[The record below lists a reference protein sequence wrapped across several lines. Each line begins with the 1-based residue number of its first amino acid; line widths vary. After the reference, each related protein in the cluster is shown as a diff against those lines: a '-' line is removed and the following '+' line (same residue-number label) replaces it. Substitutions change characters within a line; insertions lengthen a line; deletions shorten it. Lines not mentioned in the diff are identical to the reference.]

1 MATRSALIEYGRA
14 LFFGQFSPTPP
25 ATFSVPAGPPVSAVS
40 SSRAQGWQN
49 EAWKYW
55 KHVGELHYPTTRLAR
70 QTSQLE
76 WRVFVNGRQLV
87 PDSAKREMDLVTAGI
102 GVDEATYLLSLNL
115 QVAGEAWYV
124 ETDEVTPEGGGRF
137 EVWSV
142 AEPDLDK
149 KLSRIRGIKKRI
161 WQADPTDPNKADSSV
176 RTALGPSEEL
186 LVLESLSR
194 AQARSRLSQA
204 GVVVTPGEQL
214 YAAEDPWEQNLVDA
228 MSSAIKD
235 ERHPSAFAP
244 IHVRMRK
251 DLIESI
257 RYITFPRPY
266 DDLIDRKIERAVRRI
281 AGALDIEP
289 ELILGLGDS
298 TYWNAWAVSMD
309 TYQAH
314 IAPRADQIGR
324 LYAEIDEELRA
335 RFAGTEDSP
344 TVEVEPD
351 PRVMLARRS
360 TVRDALDALAKGAVG
375 FRYVR
380 DAIGATDE
388 DAPTEE
394 ELDIIAALQGR
405 SVDRERRVGEN
416 PGPARSEPGGQASSD
431 YDVAAHLSALVVAAH
446 ARIAVGHKL
455 RDAWRHTPHRNRL
468 SGIAPSD
475 YATVIPLEDIA
486 REMPLLEVITDA
498 VREVA
503 AGDEVARLTSW
514 VIETLAQPMSALRAR
529 ELV

>member
-1 MATRSALIEYGRA
+1 
-14 LFFGQFSPTPP
+14 
-25 ATFSVPAGPPVSAVS
+25 
-40 SSRAQGWQN
+40 
-49 EAWKYW
+49 
-55 KHVGELHYPTTRLAR
+55 
-70 QTSQLE
+70 
-76 WRVFVNGRQLV
+76 
-87 PDSAKREMDLVTAGI
+87 
-102 GVDEATYLLSLNL
+102 
-115 QVAGEAWYV
+115 
-124 ETDEVTPEGGGRF
+124 
-137 EVWSV
+137 
-142 AEPDLDK
+142 
-149 KLSRIRGIKKRI
+149 
-161 WQADPTDPNKADSSV
+161 
-176 RTALGPSEEL
+176 
-186 LVLESLSR
+186 
-194 AQARSRLSQA
+194 
-204 GVVVTPGEQL
+204 
-214 YAAEDPWEQNLVDA
+214 
-228 MSSAIKD
+228 
-235 ERHPSAFAP
+235 
-244 IHVRMRK
+244 MRR
-251 DLIESI
+251 DLIEAV

-324 LYAEIDEELRA
+324 LYAEVDETLRA

-416 PGPARSEPGGQASSD
+416 PGPARSEPGGQASLD
-431 YDVAAHLSALVVAAH
+431 YEVAAH
-446 ARIAVGHKL
+446 ARMAVGCKL
-455 RDAWRHTPHRNRL
+455 SEAWRNTPHRNRL
-468 SGIAPSD
+468 SGVGRLD

-486 REMPLLEVITDA
+486 REMPLLEVISDA

-503 AGDEVARLTSW
+503 MADEAARLTSW
-514 VIETLAQPMSALRAR
+514 VIETLTQPMSALRAR
-529 ELV
+529 ELVGGHQ

>member
-1 MATRSALIEYGRA
+1 
-14 LFFGQFSPTPP
+14 
-25 ATFSVPAGPPVSAVS
+25 
-40 SSRAQGWQN
+40 
-49 EAWKYW
+49 
-55 KHVGELHYPTTRLAR
+55 
-70 QTSQLE
+70 
-76 WRVFVNGRQLV
+76 
-87 PDSAKREMDLVTAGI
+87 MDLVTAGI

-124 ETDEVTPEGGGRF
+124 ETEEVTPEGGGRF

-161 WQADPTDPNKADSSV
+161 WQADPTDPQKADSSV

-204 GVVVTPGEQL
+204 GVVVTPAEQL

-244 IHVRMRK
+244 IHVRMRR
-251 DLIESI
+251 DLIEAV

-324 LYAEIDEELRA
+324 LYAEIDEELRQ
-335 RFAGTEDSP
+335 RFGSTEV

-360 TVRDALDALAKGAVG
+360 TVRDALDALSRGAVG
-375 FRYVR
+375 FAYVR

-431 YDVAAHLSALVVAAH
+431 YDVAAH
-446 ARIAVGHKL
+446 ARIAVGRKL
-455 RDAWRHTPHRNRL
+455 RDAWRNTPHRNRL

-486 REMPLLEVITDA
+486 REMPLLEVISDA

-503 AGDEVARLTSW
+503 VADEIARLTSW
-514 VIETLAQPMSALRAR
+514 VIETLTQPMSQLRAR
-529 ELV
+529 ELVGGHQ

>member
-14 LFFGQFSPTPP
+14 LFFGQFSPVPP
-25 ATFSVPAGPPVSAVS
+25 ATFSVPAGDPVTVGAEGKP
-40 SSRAQGWQN
+40 QGWQK
-49 EAWKYW
+49 EAWRLW
-55 KHVGELHYPTTRLAR
+55 KQVGELHYPTTRLAR

-102 GVDEATYLLSLNL
+102 GPDEATYLLSVNL

-124 ETDEVTPEGGGRF
+124 ETEEVTADGGGRF

-142 AEPDLDK
+142 SEPELDK
-149 KLSRIRGIKKRI
+149 KLKGISGIKKRV
-161 WQADPTDPNKADSSV
+161 WQADPTNPAKADSSV
-176 RTALGPSEEL
+176 RTALGPAEEL

-204 GVVVTPGEQL
+204 GVVVTPAEQL
-214 YAAEDPWEQNLVDA
+214 YAAEDPWEQNLVNA
-228 MSSAIKD
+228 MSAAIKD

-244 IHVRMRK
+244 IHVRMRR
-251 DLIESI
+251 DLIETV

-314 IAPRADQIGR
+314 IAPRAGEIGR
-324 LYAEIDEELRA
+324 LYAEVDEILRQ
-335 RFAGTEDSP
+335 RFTSSEV

-380 DAIGATDE
+380 DAIGATEE
-388 DAPTEE
+388 DAPTDE
-394 ELDIIAALQGR
+394 ELDIIAALQGK

-431 YDVAAHLSALVVAAH
+431 YDVAAH

-455 RDAWRHTPHRNRL
+455 RDAWRNTPHRNRL

-486 REMPLLEVITDA
+486 REMPLLEVISDA

-503 AGDEVARLTSW
+503 TGDEAARLISW
-514 VIETLAQPMSALRAR
+514 VIETLTQPMSALRAR
-529 ELV
+529 ELVMNERGVR